1 MRMSDPHVI
10 SIKEAAQLVGISDD
24 LAYDLAHKGKLPGA
38 IQLGRRWRVSRIR
51 LLAAIHGSEDGT
63 LQDAR

>member
-1 MRMSDPHVI
+1 MSDPHVI
-10 SIKEAAQLVGISDD
+10 SIKEAAQLIGVSDD
-24 LAYDLAHKGKLPGA
+24 LCYDLAHKGQLPGA

-51 LLAAIHGSEDGT
+51 LLAAIHGTQDCT